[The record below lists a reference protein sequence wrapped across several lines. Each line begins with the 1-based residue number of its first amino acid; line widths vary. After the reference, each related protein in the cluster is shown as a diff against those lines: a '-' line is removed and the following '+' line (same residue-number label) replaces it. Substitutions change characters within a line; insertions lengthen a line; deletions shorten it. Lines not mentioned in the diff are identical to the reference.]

1 MSNPDY
7 LATFADIV
15 AKWNAIE
22 QRLKEAEQICGDAVV
37 AAINELRYAGRQFV
51 DAMMIYLKG
60 DLSAEQQVS
69 IEKHLNHVQ
78 YNLMNADHDCTDAVC
93 LYFHERVKRI
103 QKEYGFELIVK
114 YLPEYQELFDRMDG
128 ANKEIARSREDRQNR
143 LVIYR
148 TLADFHIPRLYEFD
162 QKILT
167 CEPLMLAYKRKTRL
181 KRNVWMATSIVFA
194 LVIVALIIVIR
205 SMR

>member
-1 MSNPDY
+1 
-7 LATFADIV
+7 
-15 AKWNAIE
+15 
-22 QRLKEAEQICGDAVV
+22 
-37 AAINELRYAGRQFV
+37 
-51 DAMMIYLKG
+51 MMIYLKG

-162 QKILT
+162 QKIFT